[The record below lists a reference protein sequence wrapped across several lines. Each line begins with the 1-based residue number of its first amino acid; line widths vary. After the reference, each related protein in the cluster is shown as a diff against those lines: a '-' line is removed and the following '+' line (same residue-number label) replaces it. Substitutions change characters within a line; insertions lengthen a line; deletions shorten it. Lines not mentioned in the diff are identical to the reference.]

1 MNKGKAVTSYM
12 NGIEKITARIEQDAQ
27 ADIAAIAAQAEE
39 KASAIRGQYQ
49 AEAAQAAEK
58 ARADARKAAE
68 QRRQR
73 LEGAAEMEARKLIL
87 AQKQACIEKAF
98 AQAKQRLL
106 SLPEEEYVDLL
117 ARIAASSAQTGREEV
132 LLNQRDRDAV
142 GAKVVARANQILAK
156 SVAPN
161 LPQELKE
168 SKAGKIIDKV
178 VTGANAILQGT
189 AMLTLAEETRDITG
203 GLILRD
209 GSVEINCA
217 FETQLRMLREN
228 MAADVAKVLFR

>member
-1 MNKGKAVTSYM
+1 M
-12 NGIEKITARIEQDAQ
+12 NGIEKITARIQQDAN
-27 ADIAAIAAQAEE
+27 ADIAAQLKAAEE
-39 KASAIRGQYQ
+39 KAAAVRVQY
-49 AEAAQAAEK
+49 EAQAREETAKAAENAEK
-58 ARADARKAAE
+58 AALQLVERAESAARMDAK
-68 QRRQR
+68 
-73 LEGAAEMEARKLIL
+73 KLVL
-87 AQKQACIEKAF
+87 SAKQECIDKAF
-98 AQAKQRLL
+98 EQASKMLL

-117 ARIAASSAQTGREEV
+117 ARMAAGSSQSGQEEV
-132 LLNQRDRDAV
+132 LLNRRDREAV

>member
-1 MNKGKAVTSYM
+1 M
-12 NGIEKITARIEQDAQ
+12 NGIEKITARIQKDAN
-27 ADIAAIAAQAEE
+27 ADIAQQMKAAEE
-39 KASAIRGQYQ
+39 KAAAIRAQY
-49 AEAAQAAEK
+49 EAQAHEETVKAAENAEK
-58 ARADARKAAE
+58 AALQLVERAESAARMDAK
-68 QRRQR
+68 
-73 LEGAAEMEARKLIL
+73 KLIL
-87 AQKQACIEKAF
+87 SAKQECIDKAF
-98 AQAKQRLL
+98 VQASKMLL

-117 ARIAASSAQTGREEV
+117 ARIAARSAQSGREEV

-161 LPQELKE
+161 LPQELKG

-189 AMLTLAEETRDITG
+189 AMLTLGEETRDITG

>member
-87 AQKQACIEKAF
+87 AQKQECIDKAF
-98 AQAKQRLL
+98 EQASKMLL

-117 ARIAASSAQTGREEV
+117 ARIAANSAQSGQEEV
-132 LLNQRDRDAV
+132 LFNQRDREAV

-156 SVAPN
+156 NVAPN
-161 LPQELKE
+161 LPQELKS

>member
-87 AQKQACIEKAF
+87 AQKQACIDKAF
-98 AQAKQRLL
+98 EQASKMLL

-142 GAKVVARANQILAK
+142 GAQVVARANQLLAEAA
-156 SVAPN
+156 APE
-161 LPQELKE
+161 LPEELKE
-168 SKAGKIIDKV
+168 SKAGRIIGKV

>member
-106 SLPEEEYVDLL
+106 SLPEAEYVELL
-117 ARIAASSAQTGREEV
+117 AAIAARSAKTGREEV
-132 LLNQRDRDAV
+132 ILNQRDRDAV
-142 GAKVVARANQILAK
+142 GAQVVARANQLLAEAA
-156 SVAPN
+156 APE
-161 LPQELKE
+161 LPEELKE